1 MKRRFLLASL
11 FLALTSLVALLCT
24 IIEEIS
30 NQKIASVVCII
41 SALQILTFFIWVILK
56 EANTKEAR
64 Q

>member
-24 IIEEIS
+24 IIEEIC